1 MSPIQVDCAACGAT
15 FRVAAEHAGKRARC
29 KECSAPIA
37 IPSPQPGDGSG
48 APGGAAADDADPA
61 AGRPERATGGRSR
74 RSAARGGGRRSPGGG
89 RSRRRGVD
97 DEVVDGLPVPALLAG
112 VGAALAG
119 AVAWGLLLKF
129 GSVEINWLGIGIG
142 AGIGFAIRTL
152 DGRGAVA
159 AVAAAALALASVA
172 GGKYAGYS
180 TIVPDVAGQFVDS
193 AEGQSLIREQYLMA
207 KKLGRLAREHG
218 GEPTTEELRGMVEA
232 AYPDDPP
239 PTDEELADIRANLEA
254 YRSLEGPGA
263 FDEYRAYM
271 RDDAYEIF
279 DPTAVML
286 SDFGMIDLLF
296 LGFAAAAAFG
306 AVVRD

>member
-1 MSPIQVDCAACGAT
+1 MPPIQVDCAACGAT
-15 FRVAAEHAGKRARC
+15 FRVSDEHAGKRARC

-37 IPSPQPGDGSG
+37 IPSPDPSSGPEGRGGAPAADAGAPVGGPERGPSG
-48 APGGAAADDADPA
+48 AV
-61 AGRPERATGGRSR
+61 R
-74 RSAARGGGRRSPGGG
+74 RSGARGGGRRSSGRG
-89 RSRRRGVD
+89 RSRRRGEEE
-97 DEVVDGLPVPALLAG
+97 EVPDGLPVPALLAG

-129 GSVEINWLGIGIG
+129 GNVEINWLGIGIG

-180 TIVPDVAGQFVDS
+180 MIVPDVAGQFVDS

-232 AYPDDPP
+232 AYPDDPS
-239 PTDEELADIRANLEA
+239 PTAEELADIRANLES
-254 YRSLEGPGA
+254 YRSLEGPQA
-263 FDEYRAYM
+263 YDEYRAYM
-271 RDDAYEIF
+271 RDDLYELF
-279 DPTAVML
+279 DPTAVMRA
-286 SDFGMIDLLF
+286 DFGMIDLLF

-306 AVVRD
+306 AVARD